1 MQNEA
6 ASLSTQLEDELQ
18 KGQAC
23 NLMELGQR
31 LSSVTFQQA
40 MMYFSF
46 SYTINA
52 RVSQQK

>member
-6 ASLSTQLEDELQ
+6 ASLSTQLEDGLQ
-18 KGQAC
+18 KEQAC

-40 MMYFSF
+40 MIYFSF
-46 SYTINA
+46 SYTVNA
-52 RVSQQK
+52 RVSQQA